1 MDKVKEIIIATKN
14 KGKVSEFEEML
25 KESGYQVSSLLDY
38 PDSVDVEE
46 TGATFVE
53 NAILKAEA
61 ISKHYRKI
69 TIADDSGL
77 SVDYLNGAPGIFSAR
92 YAGEDKDDEA
102 NLNKVLTELKGVPE
116 AKRSAR
122 FHCALAIASPEKET
136 VAVVGLC
143 EGRITETEAGGNGF
157 GYDPIFVPKG
167 REVTM
172 AQLPKEEKNR
182 ISHRADALTKL
193 EKVIAQ
199 YF

>member
-1 MDKVKEIIIATKN
+1 MKEIIIATKN
-14 KGKVSEFEEML
+14 KGKVNEFKEML
-25 KESGYQVSSLLDY
+25 NGSGYQVTSLLDY

-46 TGATFVE
+46 SGVTFVE

-77 SVDYLNGAPGIFSAR
+77 SIDYLNGAPGVFSAR
-92 YAGEDKDDEA
+92 YAGEEKNDAA
-102 NLNKVLTELKGVPE
+102 NLSKVLTELKGVPE

-136 VAVVGLC
+136 FTVEGIC
-143 EGRITETEAGGNGF
+143 EGMITEKMEGENGF
-157 GYDPIFVPKG
+157 GYDPIFKPRG

-172 AQLPKEEKNR
+172 AQLPKEEKNT
-182 ISHRADALTKL
+182 ISHRADALKKL
-193 EKVIAQ
+193 EKGIAQ